1 MKIIMISG
9 KSGHGKDT
17 VAQMMKEIL
26 EKDNKRV
33 LVIHFADLVKHYAR
47 DYYNW
52 NGQKDEA
59 GRALLQ
65 KIGTT
70 MMRKYY
76 PTYWAEIVGKFL
88 AVAGYW
94 NEFNYC
100 LIPDWR
106 FKNEFSTVYLHNSK
120 INKIYTIRVN
130 RKNYR
135 NPAMTDEQFNH
146 ISETELDDINFDWI
160 IDNNGNLLD
169 LKAYVNMALS
179 YIDIH

>member
-1 MKIIMISG
+1 MKVIMISG

-33 LVIHFADLVKHYAR
+33 LIIHFADLVKHYAR

-70 MMRKYY
+70 IMRTHY
-76 PTYWAEIVGKFL
+76 PTYWAEIIAKFISAANEWDCVIIPDL
-88 AVAGYW
+88 RFQ
-94 NEFNYC
+94 NEFETIC
-100 LIPDWR
+100 
-106 FKNEFSTVYLHNSK
+106 EHN
-120 INKIYTIRVN
+120 INCETIRIERYN
-130 RKNYR
+130 QDGTPYI
-135 NPAMTDEQFNH
+135 NPNMTEEQLNH
-146 ISETELDDINFDWI
+146 VSETQLDDFAFNWI
-160 IDNNGNLLD
+160 IENRGSLED
-169 LKAYVNMALS
+169 LEDSIKLILEKIMKE
-179 YIDIH
+179 